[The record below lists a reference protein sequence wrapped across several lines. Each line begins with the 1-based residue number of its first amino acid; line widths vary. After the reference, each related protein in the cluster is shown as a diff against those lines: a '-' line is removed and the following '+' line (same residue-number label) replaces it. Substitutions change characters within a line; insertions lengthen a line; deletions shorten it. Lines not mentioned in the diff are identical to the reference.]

1 MLIIIH
7 VKTICL
13 YIFLVC
19 ICIYIYIYI
28 YEFEIEMCKVVF
40 KFENIKLLFLLLFN
54 NINSWI

>member
-1 MLIIIH
+1 MLI
-7 VKTICL
+7 
-13 YIFLVC
+13 YIFSV
-19 ICIYIYIYI
+19 YIYIYI

>member
-19 ICIYIYIYI
+19 IYI

>member
-1 MLIIIH
+1 MLI
-7 VKTICL
+7 
-13 YIFLVC
+13 YIFSVYL
-19 ICIYIYIYI
+19 YIYIYI

>member
-19 ICIYIYIYI
+19 IYIYI

>member
-1 MLIIIH
+1 MLISIH

-13 YIFLVC
+13 YIFLV
-19 ICIYIYIYI
+19 YIYI

-54 NINSWI
+54 KINSWI